1 MSNQQCLRQ
10 QVTLKEAQIVDI
22 VDKISELTTRI
33 NNLSQKYN
41 RDAFKIQQ
49 KITKVQFSR
58 PRGNPANQWPHCP
71 ITPRL
76 QAFYQSKERRE
87 SRLRQ
92 EKDLLKQSY
101 DHSRS
106 ILTCQRQALANAQ
119 YDLESQIRILKIQIH
134 WINIEY

>member
-134 WINIEY
+134 

>member
-106 ILTCQRQALANAQ
+106 ILTCQRQALANTQ
-119 YDLESQIRILKIQIH
+119 FDLESQIRILKIQIH
-134 WINIEY
+134 

>member
-1 MSNQQCLRQ
+1 MSSQQFLRE
-10 QVTLKEAQIVDI
+10 QVTIKDAQIEDLVH
-22 VDKISELTTRI
+22 KISPLNLRI
-33 NNLSQKYN
+33 LCLSQKYN
-41 RDAFKIQQ
+41 GEADKIQR